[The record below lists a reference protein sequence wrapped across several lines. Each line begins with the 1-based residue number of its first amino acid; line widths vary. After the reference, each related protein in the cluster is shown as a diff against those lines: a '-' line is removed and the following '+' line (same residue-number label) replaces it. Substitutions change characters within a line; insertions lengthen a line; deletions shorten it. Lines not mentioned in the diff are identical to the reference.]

1 MLDVF
6 LTSAFGPA
14 VAVAH
19 ALAAERAGMGGVW
32 LAEHHF
38 VAYGQCPSA
47 TVLAGHIL
55 AGTRRITVG
64 TAACV
69 LGSRHPVALGEEA
82 ALLHALAADRFQLG
96 VARGGPWQEVAILGR
111 GVEHYRRGFAESLEV
126 LLRWLSG
133 ADAVGADGDFHRF
146 GPLAVVPRPAA
157 PVPVRVAVTSAETAE
172 LAGRHGLPLL
182 LGVHADDAEVAA
194 LVDRWAQAAV
204 AHGHDPSGADHA
216 RVRLAYPCASRA
228 AGEREL
234 REHLPRWLAG
244 IRAAV
249 PVSGAPPGRD
259 LDAHVEHLLRIQPV
273 GPPGEVAAALA
284 HSAARTGVRRQLCM
298 VEAAGS
304 PPATAD
310 LITTLAALATTFPQP
325 STPPPSASSAPARV
339 DLTQVSP
346 RHGREGCAVSP

>member
-1 MLDVF
+1 MDIF

-19 ALAAERAGMGGVW
+19 AREAERAGIGGVW

-47 TVLAGHIL
+47 TVLAGHVL

-82 ALLHALAADRFQLG
+82 TLLHALAGERFQLG
-96 VARGGPWQEVAILGR
+96 VARGGPWQEIEVLGR
-111 GVEHYRRGFAESLEV
+111 GLDHYRRGFAESLEV

-133 ADAVGADGDFHRF
+133 AAEVRADGDFHRF
-146 GPLAVVPRPAA
+146 GPLAVVPRPAR
-157 PVPVRVAVTSAETAE
+157 PMPVRVAVTSGETAE

-182 LGVHADDAEVAA
+182 LGVHADDAEVVA
-194 LVDRWAQAAV
+194 LVNRWAQAAS
-204 AHGHDPSGADHA
+204 AHGHDPAAADHA
-216 RVRLAYPCASRA
+216 RVRLAYPCPSRA
-228 AGEREL
+228 DGEREL
-234 REHLPRWLAG
+234 RANLPRWLAG

-249 PVSGAPPGRD
+249 PVGGAPPGRD
-259 LDAHVEHLLRIQPV
+259 LAAHVEHLLRIQPV
-273 GPPGEVAAALA
+273 GPPQEVAAALA
-284 HSAARTGVRRQLCM
+284 HSAETTGVRRQLCM

-304 PPATAD
+304 PEATSD
-310 LITTLAALATTFPQP
+310 LIATLAALPAAWRLEAPDRASRLAT
-325 STPPPSASSAPARV
+325 A
-339 DLTQVSP
+339 
-346 RHGREGCAVSP
+346 

>member
-1 MLDVF
+1 MDVF

-19 ALAAERAGMGGVW
+19 AREAERAGMGGVW

-64 TAACV
+64 TAAAV

-82 ALLHALAADRFQLG
+82 ALLHALAGDRFQLG
-96 VARGGPWQEVAILGR
+96 VARGGPWQEIEVLGR
-111 GVEHYRRGFAESLEV
+111 GLDHYRRGFAESLRV

-133 ADAVGADGDFHRF
+133 VAEVGADGEFHRF
-146 GPLAVVPRPAA
+146 GPLAVVPRPAT
-157 PVPVRVAVTSAETAE
+157 PLRVRVAVTSGDTAE
-172 LAGRHGLPLL
+172 LAGRLGLPLL
-182 LGVHADDAEVAA
+182 LGVHTDDTEAAA
-194 LVDRWAQAAV
+194 LVDRWAQAAS
-204 AHGHDPSGADHA
+204 AHGHDPAAADHA

-228 AGEREL
+228 DGEREL
-234 REHLPRWLAG
+234 RANLPRWLAG

-249 PVSGAPPGRD
+249 PAGGAPPGRD
-259 LDAHVEHLLRIQPV
+259 LAAHVEHLLRIQPV

-284 HSAARTGVRRQLCM
+284 HSADTTGVRRQLCM

-304 PPATAD
+304 PEATSD
-310 LITTLAALATTFPQP
+310 LIATLAALPTAWLRDHAPQP
-325 STPPPSASSAPARV
+325 RV
-339 DLTQVSP
+339 PDLEFAD
-346 RHGREGCAVSP
+346 RG

>member
-1 MLDVF
+1 MDIF

-19 ALAAERAGMGGVW
+19 ARAAEQAGMRGVW

-64 TAACV
+64 TAAAV

-82 ALLHALAADRFQLG
+82 ALLHALAGDRFQLG
-96 VARGGPWQEVAILGR
+96 VARGGPWQEVEILGR
-111 GVEHYRRGFAESLEV
+111 GLDHYRRGFAESLEV

-133 ADAVGADGDFHRF
+133 APEAQARGEFHRF
-146 GPLAVVPRPAA
+146 GPLAVVPRPAT
-157 PVPVRVAVTSAETAE
+157 PVRVRVAVTSGETAD

-194 LVDRWAQAAV
+194 LVDRWTQAAA
-204 AHGHDPSGADHA
+204 AHGHDPATADHA
-216 RVRLAYPCASRA
+216 RVRLAYPCPTRGD
-228 AGEREL
+228 GEREL
-234 REHLPRWLAG
+234 RANLPRWLAG
-244 IRAAV
+244 IRSAV
-249 PVSGAPPGRD
+249 PVGGAPPARD

-284 HSAARTGVRRQLCM
+284 HSADTTGVRRQLCM

-304 PPATAD
+304 PEAASD
-310 LITTLAALATTFPQP
+310 LIAALAALPTAWRLELAPDHAAGVAL
-325 STPPPSASSAPARV
+325 ASS
-339 DLTQVSP
+339 
-346 RHGREGCAVSP
+346 